1 MKKTV
6 ALLLALVMLT
16 GLLAGCGGDDA
27 LVGTW
32 EMSMEMADQM
42 NQQFAAAGLGD
53 YIKLDSFAMAVHF
66 TFKEDG
72 TYSCTADEDG
82 LVKALDTLKTTIRD
96 GVTAYAEDVVKQA
109 TDAGMGDY
117 TVDDVF
123 AAAGTTLDEMIDQMF
138 MEDEIKAAAAKQT
151 AEGKYKTKDG
161 KLYLSDALDHIPD
174 EKMYQTYTIDGD
186 TLTIE
191 ESVGGDGSD
200 TGMYPMTLKKVG

>member
-1 MKKTV
+1 MKKTI
-6 ALLLALVMLT
+6 AFLLAAVMLT

-32 EMSMEMADQM
+32 EMSMEMTDQM

-53 YIKLDSFAMAVHF
+53 YVKLDSFAMVVRF
-66 TFKEDG
+66 TFKDDG
-72 TYSCTADEDG
+72 TYSCAADEDS
-82 LVKALDTLKTTIRD
+82 LVKTLDALKTTIRD
-96 GVTAYAEDVVKQA
+96 GLIAYAEDMIAAEGLEDV
-109 TDAGMGDY
+109 

-123 AAAGTTLDEMIDQMF
+123 AAAGTTLDEMMEQMF
-138 MEDEIKAAAAKQT
+138 MEDEIKAAAAEQT

-161 KLYLSDALDHIPD
+161 KLYLSDALDHVPD
-174 EKMYQTYTIDGD
+174 ETMYQTYTIEGD

-200 TGMYPMTLKKVG
+200 AGAYPLTLKKVG